1 MTSERPKGLH
11 KNGKAKRTHVV
22 KPQTQ
27 SNHGHTAIDV
37 ERSGDW
43 MPVEDLRE
51 AALGALGAVGDLT
64 LNLDRIDH
72 LDASALQ
79 ILLALDT
86 EQKKR
91 GQNLHL
97 ANASLHLRQWFDF
110 AGVADHFSMTE
121 RKGNE

>member
-11 KNGKAKRTHVV
+11 KSGKGPARAV
-22 KPQTQ
+22 KPQTR
-27 SNHGHTAIDV
+27 SNLGHIALDV

-51 AALGALGAVGDLT
+51 AVLGALGTVGDLT
-64 LNLDRIDH
+64 LNLDRINH

-86 EQKKR
+86 EQRKR

-97 ANASLHLRQWFDF
+97 VNASLLLRQWFDF
-110 AGVADHFSMTE
+110 AGAADHFSMTE
-121 RKGNE
+121 RKSNE